1 MKGSMKNLPTGWANI
16 NDKIM
21 NTNEIKKNCLII
33 NLFNLRLNK
42 KYKTKTPNE

>member
-16 NDKIM
+16 NDKII
-21 NTNEIKKNCLII
+21 NTKEIKKNCLII

-42 KYKTKTPNE
+42 KYKTKKPNE